1 MTRLCHRGLL
11 LLLQLLILAMASP
24 AGTPQSSAP
33 RLVVFIV
40 LDQLPYDFMPRF
52 RQHFGSD
59 GFVRLMNNGAL
70 FTNVVF
76 AHANTSTGPGHA
88 VLSTGAYG
96 RVNGIVGNSW
106 WDNLAGRTV
115 YCVADTTTTIIGGQ
129 GQGRSPAN
137 LQTLT
142 FGDQLRI
149 STGFQGKVISL
160 SNKDRAAI
168 LLGGKYA
175 NAALWMRDSAF
186 VTSSYY
192 GTDLPAW
199 ARRFNASGIVNG
211 FFGRVWKRSLPLS
224 AFRAMDKDDAP
235 YEDGGNGM
243 GTTFPHRITGS
254 DTTRR
259 TPSYYSA
266 LLTSPYGSE
275 ALAGLAR
282 EAVRG
287 EKLGQRGVT
296 DLLCVS
302 FSSADYVGHAFG
314 PHSWEILEMLVQMD
328 RIIGEFLRFLDRE
341 VGLAH
346 CLITLSSDHGVS
358 PVPGYLAS
366 ASGRDIMRRLSGAAV
381 IAACESSLT
390 ATYGAPPGGTP
401 WIDAKYNNSVTF
413 SRTALAGRD
422 IGVEQAALL
431 ITRVLKGFDG
441 VAAAYTREEMEHLV
455 PFTSLETR
463 AKNSYSRTRSG
474 DVMFFFTPLRSDA
487 GHDEGASHGRP
498 YEFDAHVP
506 LLFMGP
512 GVRRGV
518 YAAEASPADIAPT
531 LSALTGAGFT
541 PGRQGRVLVEALT
554 R

>member
-1 MTRLCHRGLL
+1 MS
-11 LLLQLLILAMASP
+11 QSP
-24 AGTPQSSAP
+24 PQ
-33 RLVVFIV
+33 LVVFIV
-40 LDQLPYDFMPRF
+40 LDQVPFDYVPRF
-52 RQHFGSD
+52 RQHFGPD

-70 FTNVVF
+70 FTNVVYE
-76 AHANTSTGPGHA
+76 HASTSTGPGHA

-106 WDNLAGRTV
+106 WDNLAGRSV

-149 STGFQGKVISL
+149 STGFQAKVISL
-160 SNKDRAAI
+160 SHKDRAAI

-175 NAALWMRDSAF
+175 NLALWMRDSTF

-199 ARRFNASGIVNG
+199 VRRFNASGIVNG
-211 FFGRVWKRSLPLS
+211 YFGRIWQRSLPIS
-224 AFRAMDKDDAP
+224 AFHAMDKDDAP

-243 GTTFPHRITGS
+243 GTTFPHRITGN

-266 LLTSPYGSE
+266 LMKSPYASE
-275 ALAGLAR
+275 ALAALAR

-287 EKLGQRGVT
+287 EQLGRRGVT
-296 DLLCVS
+296 DLLCIS
-302 FSSADYVGHAFG
+302 FSSTDHVGHAFG
-314 PHSWEILEMLVQMD
+314 PHSWEVLEMMVQMD
-328 RIIGEFLRFLDRE
+328 RILGDFFRFLDRE
-341 VGLAH
+341 VGLAK
-346 CLITLSSDHGVS
+346 CLITLSSDHAVS
-358 PVPGYLAS
+358 PIPRYLAT
-366 ASGRDIMRRLSGAAV
+366 ASGRDVARRLSGTAV
-381 IAACESSLT
+381 LAACESSLT
-390 ATYGAPPGGTP
+390 AAFGAPPEGTP
-401 WIDAKYNNSVTF
+401 WFEGKYNNSVTF
-413 SRTALAGRD
+413 STKALAGRA
-422 IGVEQAALL
+422 ITPEQASLL
-431 ITRVLKGFDG
+431 MMGVLRKFDG
-441 VAAAYTREEMEHLV
+441 IAAAYAREEIEHLT
-455 PFTSLETR
+455 PSTSLEMR
-463 AKNSYSRTRSG
+463 ARNSYSRTRSG
-474 DVMFFFTPLRSDA
+474 DVTFFFKPLFIDA

-498 YEFDAHVP
+498 YEPDAHVP
-506 LLFMGP
+506 LFIMGA
-512 GVRRGV
+512 GVKKGV

-541 PGRQGRVLVEALT
+541 PGRQGRVLQEAFT